1 MPFFDTIV
9 YPERKGHRFLEKKN
23 HEKEIQMS
31 CGHLETVDLSGDYE
45 AAEKKNQISAGRRT
59 SLRTLD
65 TSEANLTG
73 RSAFF
78 ASPT

>member
-31 CGHLETVDLSGDYE
+31 YGHLETVYLSGDYE
-45 AAEKKNQISAGRRT
+45 AAEKRIEY
-59 SLRTLD
+59 LRA
-65 TSEANLTG
+65 EG
-73 RSAFF
+73 HH
-78 ASPT
+78 